1 MGRSSVMSGS
11 LLEENNYSSST
22 GGGGGHQGS
31 LGGGIISTST
41 TDQQHETEHRNIHP
55 NSSPSSFPFTLGGGA
70 GEGDKGM
77 VIDTVAAAITEVVE
91 LLRTDEPLW
100 TRTQGEGRLVIH
112 RERYDKVFPK
122 GNYLKSSAARTES
135 SKDSGVVAATPV
147 QLIEMCLD
155 PSKWMDFFPMMVPK
169 ARIIEVL
176 DSGMLGGS
184 LQSMYEK
191 MHILSPMVA
200 PRDFIFLRYC
210 GQVETN
216 AWLMVDV
223 SYDCF
228 KDQLDTSAPSNSWRL
243 PSGCLIQDLLNGTS
257 KVTWVEHVQVD
268 DKKQTHRLYR
278 DLICGSQA
286 YGAKRWIVTLQRM
299 CERFGFFL
307 ALRSIP
313 DEVINAPEG
322 RRNMMNLSQ
331 RMVKG
336 FCEILSMSDRVDFPH
351 VTHMINNGGVR
362 ISLRRS
368 NGSGQPGGL
377 VVCAAT
383 SLWLPLPSEQL
394 FNFFMDE
401 KLRGEWDALSGGNPV
416 TEIAAISTG
425 SYPENRVSI
434 IQPLG
439 RRESNIVMVQES
451 SINSLEAYVMYAT
464 MKLRDISSAIN
475 GDDPVKFPIFPSGFV
490 ISGDGRREKTSS
502 SSGSSSKARAQ
513 CGSLLTVVIQSM
525 MSNSSFSKEDSME
538 CMASVHAL
546 ISTTIQKIK
555 AALDC
560 SELD

>member
-1 MGRSSVMSGS
+1 MSGS
-11 LLEENNYSSST
+11 LLEGNNFSSST
-22 GGGGGHQGS
+22 AGTGAGHQGS
-31 LGGGIISTST
+31 LGGGIISSLSTPT
-41 TDQQHETEHRNIHP
+41 TDHQPHETVHRNILP
-55 NSSPSSFPFTLGGGA
+55 NSSPATFPFTLGGGA
-70 GEGDKGM
+70 GEGGKGT
-77 VIDTVAAAITEVVE
+77 VTDTVAAAIAEVVE

-100 TRTQGEGRLVIH
+100 SRTQGEGGLVIH

-122 GNYLKSSAARTES
+122 GNYLKSSTARTES

-155 PSKWMDFFPMMVPK
+155 PSKLMDFFPMMVPK
-169 ARIIEVL
+169 AKIIEVL

-184 LQSMYEK
+184 LQLMYEK

-200 PRDFIFLRYC
+200 PRDFVFLRYC
-210 GQVETN
+210 GQVETH
-216 AWLMVDV
+216 AWIMVDV
-223 SYDCF
+223 SYDSF

-307 ALRSIP
+307 ALRRIP
-313 DEVINAPEG
+313 AANHELDEVINAPEG
-322 RRNMMNLSQ
+322 RRNMMHLSQ

-336 FCEILSMSDRVDFPH
+336 FCEVLSMSERVNY
-351 VTHMINNGGVR
+351 MINNGGVR
-362 ISLRRS
+362 ISLR
-368 NGSGQPGGL
+368 GQPGGL

-383 SLWLPLPSEQL
+383 SLWLPLPTEQL

-401 KLRGEWDALSGGNPV
+401 KLRGEWDALSGGHPA
-416 TEIAAISTG
+416 TEIAGISTG
-425 SYPENRVSI
+425 SYPGNRVSI
-434 IQPLG
+434 ILPLG
-439 RRESNIVMVQES
+439 RKESNMVMVQES
-451 SINSLEAYVMYAT
+451 SINSLEAYVVYAT
-464 MKLRDISSAIN
+464 MKLPDITSAIN
-475 GDDPVKFPIFPSGFV
+475 GDDPVKFPICPSGFV
-490 ISGDGRREKTSS
+490 ISGDGRLEKTSS

-525 MSNSSFSKEDSME
+525 MSNNSFSKEDNME
-538 CMASVHAL
+538 CMTGVHAL

>member
-1 MGRSSVMSGS
+1 MGRSVMSGS
-11 LLEENNYSSST
+11 LLEGNNFSSST
-22 GGGGGHQGS
+22 AGTGAGHQGS
-31 LGGGIISTST
+31 LGGGIISSLSTPT
-41 TDQQHETEHRNIHP
+41 TDHQPHETVHRNILP
-55 NSSPSSFPFTLGGGA
+55 NSSPATFPFTLGGGA
-70 GEGDKGM
+70 GEGGKGT
-77 VIDTVAAAITEVVE
+77 VTDTVAAAIAEVVE

-100 TRTQGEGRLVIH
+100 SRTQGERGLVIH

-122 GNYLKSSAARTES
+122 GNYLKSSTARTES

-155 PSKWMDFFPMMVPK
+155 PSKLMDFFPMMVPK
-169 ARIIEVL
+169 AKIIEVL

-184 LQSMYEK
+184 LQLMYEK

-200 PRDFIFLRYC
+200 PRDFVFLRYC
-210 GQVETN
+210 GQVETH
-216 AWLMVDV
+216 AWIMVDV
-223 SYDCF
+223 SYDSF

-313 DEVINAPEG
+313 AANHELDEVINAPEG
-322 RRNMMNLSQ
+322 RRNMMHLSQ

-336 FCEILSMSDRVDFPH
+336 FCEVLSMSDRVDY
-351 VTHMINNGGVR
+351 MINNGGVR
-362 ISLRRS
+362 ISLR
-368 NGSGQPGGL
+368 GQPGGL

-383 SLWLPLPSEQL
+383 SLWLPLPTEQL

-401 KLRGEWDALSGGNPV
+401 KLRGEWDALSGGHPV
-416 TEIAAISTG
+416 TEIAGISTG
-425 SYPENRVSI
+425 SYPGNRVSI
-434 IQPLG
+434 ILPLG
-439 RRESNIVMVQES
+439 RKESNMVMVQES
-451 SINSLEAYVMYAT
+451 SINSLEAYVVYAT
-464 MKLRDISSAIN
+464 MKLPDITSAIN

-490 ISGDGRREKTSS
+490 ISGDGRLEKTSS

-525 MSNSSFSKEDSME
+525 MSNNSFSKEDNME
-538 CMASVHAL
+538 CMAGVHAL